1 MSDAKWCPSMA
12 LTWVQAFGIPGGMQL
27 RSLSQWLIIQTI
39 SNSTTI
45 AAIAP
50 PHIET
55 PNPVL
60 TLLSLDSSKFTSC
73 FWRTP
78 EFRNNYRTYT
88 RIFYIGSICLYK
100 FTVCVYIIVYIY
112 NYIYTRRYY
121 PNNPNTTPSNEESP
135 QTLLQVAGGL
145 LASVHLGDATTKWRE
160 PFLLETRKDPHL
172 TFWSCNLEPSRPS
185 RTNWL
190 LHCSLGNSNRA
201 RRRMGP
207 TSYAL
212 GRRASPSMMRI

>member
-60 TLLSLDSSKFTSC
+60 TLLSVDSSKFTSC

-78 EFRNNYRTYT
+78 EFRNIEHTRAFFIWGAYAYT
-88 RIFYIGSICLYK
+88 NLRY
-100 FTVCVYIIVYIY
+100 VYISINIYIH
-112 NYIYTRRYY
+112 TRRYH

-135 QTLLQVAGGL
+135 PNVA
-145 LASVHLGDATTKWRE
+145 ASGWRASCQRPPWWRNYQMVRAIPSGNE
-160 PFLLETRKDPHL
+160 ERPPPHL
-172 TFWSCNLEPSRPS
+172 LK
-185 RTNWL
+185 L
-190 LHCSLGNSNRA
+190 
-201 RRRMGP
+201 
-207 TSYAL
+207 
-212 GRRASPSMMRI
+212 

>member
-27 RSLSQWLIIQTI
+27 RSLSQWLIIQSI

-78 EFRNNYRTYT
+78 EFRNIEHTRAFFIWGAYAYT
-88 RIFYIGSICLYK
+88 NLQYAGTIQI
-100 FTVCVYIIVYIY
+100 TQ
-112 NYIYTRRYY
+112 
-121 PNNPNTTPSNEESP
+121 TPARQMRKAP

-172 TFWSCNLEPSRPS
+172 TFWSCNLGPSRPS

-201 RRRMGP
+201 RRRVGRS
-207 TSYAL
+207 SYAL

>member
-60 TLLSLDSSKFTSC
+60 TLLSVDSSKFTSC

-78 EFRNNYRTYT
+78 EFRNIEHTRAFFIWGAYAYT
-88 RIFYIGSICLYK
+88 NLRY
-100 FTVCVYIIVYIY
+100 VYISINI
-112 NYIYTRRYY
+112 YIYTHAG
-121 PNNPNTTPSNEESP
+121 TIQITQTPPRQTRKAP

-145 LASVHLGDATTKWRE
+145 LASVHLGDATTKWWE

-172 TFWSCNLEPSRPS
+172 TFKS
-185 RTNWL
+185 
-190 LHCSLGNSNRA
+190 
-201 RRRMGP
+201 
-207 TSYAL
+207 
-212 GRRASPSMMRI
+212 